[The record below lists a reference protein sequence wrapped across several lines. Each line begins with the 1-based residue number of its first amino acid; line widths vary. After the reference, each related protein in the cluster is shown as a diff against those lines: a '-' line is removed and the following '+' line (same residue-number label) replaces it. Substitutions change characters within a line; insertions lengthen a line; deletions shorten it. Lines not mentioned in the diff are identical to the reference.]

1 MLARLLQG
9 VAVVLFAAS
18 ITFFLIKALPG
29 DQFSERSTNPN
40 ISAETLARFRARSGN
55 DEPLLAQ
62 YWIWISSAAQGD
74 LNRSDIFNKPVAR
87 VIGQHLPATLQ
98 LMSLAFVASMVGGI
112 ALGTWQGTATGSR
125 AERLSG
131 AVSLALVSIPEFW
144 LAMILLLV
152 FAINVHW
159 FPTQGMSNLN
169 HDGTVVGIILNRL
182 HHLFLPWLSLTLLD
196 IAVISRYHRAA
207 MRDVMGQQFL
217 RTARAKGVP
226 EHHIKWKHA
235 LRVAV
240 LPIIT
245 IAGLY
250 FPALFVGAVLIE
262 QLFSWPGI
270 GSVLPQAIASRDYF
284 LVAGIV
290 VVGSAMTATGSFL
303 ADVTRER
310 LDPRLRR

>member
-29 DQFSERSTNPN
+29 YQFSERSTNPN

-169 HDGTVVGIILNRL
+169 HDGTVVGSRGRALDRRRSRRWL
-182 HHLFLPWLSLTLLD
+182 DGPCGPVRRGHHRRARQVSGERKGQKSPRGLSP
-196 IAVISRYHRAA
+196 HQPAA
-207 MRDVMGQQFL
+207 DC
-217 RTARAKGVP
+217 
-226 EHHIKWKHA
+226 
-235 LRVAV
+235 VA
-240 LPIIT
+240 
-245 IAGLY
+245 
-250 FPALFVGAVLIE
+250 
-262 QLFSWPGI
+262 
-270 GSVLPQAIASRDYF
+270 
-284 LVAGIV
+284 
-290 VVGSAMTATGSFL
+290 
-303 ADVTRER
+303 
-310 LDPRLRR
+310 